1 MANRLLI
8 VPVAGSNPAL
18 GVTDWNDIR
27 AHISER
33 KRIGTTTHVRER
45 WDPSW
50 PPPLTSG
57 GYSQV
62 DVAELVYA
70 LGLGSSEATHEG
82 SSPFIDTK

>member
-1 MANRLLI
+1 MH
-8 VPVAGSNPAL
+8 P
-18 GVTDWNDIR
+18 

-33 KRIGTTTHVRER
+33 KKNRKTNPCEREVGSLLAS
-45 WDPSW
+45 PA
-50 PPPLTSG
+50 TSG

-70 LGLGSSEATHEG
+70 AGLGSSEATHEG